1 MRPRLAPAARR
12 CHLPPRNGIRLL
24 STHLLFDRKLLKTR
38 EARAARAGR
47 ATFLLDHAAEELV
60 ARLGAV
66 KREFTNAIDAGDS
79 LGNARERFKTAAR
92 LPSLKPAPVDDET
105 EKLLIESEGTHDL
118 AISLL
123 AMQWFSDLPGVLAQ
137 IKRALKPDGLLLAAI
152 IGGETLHELREA
164 LAAAEDEREGGV
176 SPRVSPFVE
185 VRTLGSLLQRAG
197 FALPVTDSESL
208 TVRYDNAL
216 ALMHDLRRMGAT
228 NVLIE
233 RSRKPLRRGTLFRAT
248 EIYAQR
254 FSDSDGRIR
263 ASFDILWMS
272 GWAPH
277 ESQQQP
283 LKPGS
288 AKMRLADA
296 LRTDER
302 PAGEKTGP
310 KKN

>member
-1 MRPRLAPAARR
+1 MRPRLAPAAHR

-24 STHLLFDRKLLKTR
+24 STHLLFDRDLLRQR

-47 ATFLLDHAAEELV
+47 ETFLLDHAAEELI

-66 KREFTNAIDAGDS
+66 KREFANAIDAGDS
-79 LGNARERFKTAAR
+79 LGTARERFKTAAR
-92 LPSLKPAPVDDET
+92 LPFLRPAPVDPET
-105 EKLLIESEGTHDL
+105 ERLLVEHEGTHDL

-123 AMQWFSDLPGVLAQ
+123 AMQWFNDLPGVLAQ
-137 IKRALKPDGLLLAAI
+137 IRRALKPDGLLLAAM

-164 LAAAEDEREGGV
+164 LAAAEEEREGGV

-197 FALPVTDSESL
+197 FALPVTDSENL

-216 ALMHDLRRMGAT
+216 ALMRDLRRMGAT
-228 NVLIE
+228 NALME
-233 RSRKPLRRGTLFRAT
+233 RSRKPLRRGTLFRAA
-248 EIYAQR
+248 EIYARR

-263 ASFDILWMS
+263 ATFDILWMS

-302 PAGEKTGP
+302 SAGEKAGL
-310 KKN
+310 KKS